1 MSCSIFLNAQTYMNI
16 NGGNMVMVGS
26 NLVLQ
31 NTNLTNNG
39 SIDAQDGIIKFSGD
53 TYNATIDGTPVL
65 TNFSNLEIDKTNM
78 LVSLAIDIY
87 VDKDMEMVSGFLDLD
102 SNTLTLGTTNG
113 TIVGE
118 TSSSYIMA
126 SDSGEIIKSLSL
138 NQPMAAIPG
147 NIGIEIT
154 SAQNLGT
161 TTIRRGHSAKT
172 IGNYSSIER
181 YYIVEPTNNS
191 GLDATVKLYYQDH
204 ELNGL
209 TEADLEMYQGEN
221 DIWIHLLTNSSDNS
235 SNYIEV
241 TNLDSLND
249 YTLSKGLIKVDLKA
263 LLTGAYDASGL
274 MKDDLRSG
282 NLLPTDEPYTDL
294 GFSHSGD
301 EVIIDGVFDVT
312 GNDAI
317 VDWVYIELRD
327 ETTPST
333 VVATRSA
340 LIQKDGDIVDVDGKS
355 NVTFDVAAGN
365 YYVVV
370 QHRNHLGVMSASV
383 LALSTTTSTYDFTS
397 SLSNIQG
404 GANGIN
410 DLGSGY
416 YGLFSGDVDYNGQVQ
431 NSDITPILLIIGTTG
446 YFTEDA
452 NMNGQV
458 QNSDIQNNLQP
469 YMGKGQQF

>member
-301 EVIIDGVFDVT
+301 EMIIDGVFDVT